1 MEQPTEPAPFPEED
15 LSQFPVVAAEALAAL
30 LDQLATNLD
39 DATAA
44 RSQAGSNLGEFE
56 GTVADQYR
64 TDLGTHEGEVTEVI
78 ERFRTTAGRLRDA
91 VEDHRDDRQ
100 RMLTGADAA

>member
-15 LSQFPVVAAEALAAL
+15 LPQFPVVAAEALAAL
-30 LDQLATNLD
+30 LEQLATYLD

-44 RSQAGSNLGEFE
+44 RSRAGNDLPEFE

-64 TDLGTHEGEVTEVI
+64 TALGNHGGEVTEVI

-91 VEDHRDDRQ
+91 VEDHYDDRQ
-100 RMLTGADAA
+100 QMLTGASAA

>member
-1 MEQPTEPAPFPEED
+1 MEQPMEPAPFPEED
-15 LSQFPVVAAEALAAL
+15 LPQFPVATAEVLAAL
-30 LDQLATNLD
+30 LEQLATNLD

-44 RSQAGSNLGEFE
+44 RSQAGGNLPEFE

-64 TDLGTHEGEVTEVI
+64 TDLGTHEGEVTEII

-91 VEDHRDDRQ
+91 IEDHDDDRQ
-100 RMLTGADAA
+100 RMLTGVDAA

>member
-15 LSQFPVVAAEALAAL
+15 LPQFPVAAAEALAAL
-30 LDQLATNLD
+30 LDQLATNLG
-39 DATAA
+39 DATAR
-44 RSQAGSNLGEFE
+44 RSEAGNNLPEFE

-64 TDLGTHEGEVTEVI
+64 TDLGTHEGDVTEVI

-91 VEDHRDDRQ
+91 VEDHRDARQ
-100 RMLTGADAA
+100 RMLTGATAA